1 MWCVKRIIKLASNK
15 TTSSMSSAKITFII
29 NKMLKMNK
37 ENMTIHK
44 STVCR
49 ILNKELGRP
58 RKVRRVFY
66 LTEDQK
72 KTEN

>member
-1 MWCVKRIIKLASNK
+1 MI
-15 TTSSMSSAKITFII
+15 SAKITFII

-37 ENMTIHK
+37 ENMTIYK

-58 RKVRRVFY
+58 RKVKRVFY

-72 KTEN
+72 KEN

>member
-1 MWCVKRIIKLASNK
+1 
-15 TTSSMSSAKITFII
+15 MSSAKITFII

-58 RKVRRVFY
+58 RKVKRVFF

-72 KTEN
+72 NRELNFVSKCLIKE